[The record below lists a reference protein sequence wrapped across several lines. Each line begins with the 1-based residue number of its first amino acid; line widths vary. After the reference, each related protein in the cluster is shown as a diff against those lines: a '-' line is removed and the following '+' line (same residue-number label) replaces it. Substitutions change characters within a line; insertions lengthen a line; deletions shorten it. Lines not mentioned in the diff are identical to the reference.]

1 MVSSYGMAHPFQN
14 GGGRKTQIISKIL
27 TKIEYEEDM
36 NFKELVFMRLT
47 RKWGRCVLQI
57 HTFDGAEFFM
67 SDQKLKY
74 YSKLWALFV
83 RILVL

>member
-36 NFKELVFMRLT
+36 NFKEFVFMRLT

-57 HTFDGAEFFM
+57 HTFDSAEFFM
-67 SDQKLKY
+67 SDQKLNITQNCGLC
-74 YSKLWALFV
+74 S
-83 RILVL
+83 

>member
-1 MVSSYGMAHPFQN
+1 MDH
-14 GGGRKTQIISKIL
+14 I
-27 TKIEYEEDM
+27 EEDM
-36 NFKELVFMRLT
+36 NFKEFVFMRLT

-83 RILVL
+83 RFFGTLESQEV